1 MSVRYKGRRFTLTP
15 EKARVAVDIDGSVDR
30 AMAVSTDG
38 NLFTRTWRE
47 VRGRELDA
55 RVEAQ
60 IDYSE
65 DAVRSIVRRVER
77 RLEIEARD
85 ASVDLESGKVDP
97 TPERE
102 GLDVRAARLRK
113 DIRSELVDMGD
124 TRIARVETRVV
135 EPKVTTKDLAEKYP
149 AVILINRG
157 GFQLSLYKNLKLA
170 KTYPI
175 AVGQVGLETPAGLY
189 NIENKAVNPAWHVPN
204 SDWAGSLA
212 GTVVPPRP
220 LEPDQG
226 ALDGH
231 LRRRRHPRDRRHRL
245 DRHQRLARLRPHAD
259 PGRGRALRP
268 GARGGAGLHRL
279 NRSGAIR
286 ARRDSDPRPTSAA
299 VQEGGVVVGVAK
311 TEGADEDARSHLLAH
326 HRVPH
331 GRGVSGSLDAVPGQL
346 RRLVR
351 LRDARL
357 HELALCRHLTRG
369 GVDEEH
375 GHGGPG

>member
-1 MSVRYKGRRFTLTP
+1 MPRRLIAVLALTVTVLLVGAGSLYAYDRQVTKKIADGVTVNGVEVSGLTPAQARSKLESSLLEPLSQPVSVRYKGRRFTLTP

-55 RVEAQ
+55 RVEAE

-85 ASVDLESGKVDP
+85 AAVDLESGKIDP

-113 DIRSELVDMGD
+113 DIRSELVDMSD
-124 TRIARVETRVV
+124 TRIARVKTRVV

-204 SDWAGSLA
+204 SDWAGSMA
-212 GTVVPPRP
+212 GTVVPPGP
-220 LEPDQG
+220 SNPIK
-226 ALDGH
+226 
-231 LRRRRHPRDRRHRL
+231 
-245 DRHQRLARLRPHAD
+245 ARWMGIYA
-259 PGRGRALRP
+259 
-268 GARGGAGLHRL
+268 GAGIHGTDAAGSIGTNASHGCVRMLIPDVIEL
-279 NRSGAIR
+279 YDQVPVGAPVYI
-286 ARRDSDPRPTSAA
+286 A
-299 VQEGGVVVGVAK
+299 
-311 TEGADEDARSHLLAH
+311 
-326 HRVPH
+326 
-331 GRGVSGSLDAVPGQL
+331 
-346 RRLVR
+346 
-351 LRDARL
+351 
-357 HELALCRHLTRG
+357 
-369 GVDEEH
+369 
-375 GHGGPG
+375 

>member
-1 MSVRYKGRRFTLTP
+1 MPRRLIAVLALTVTVLLVGAGSLYAYDRQVTKKIADGVTVNGIDVSGLTPAQARSKLEASLLEPLSQPVSVRYKGRRFTLTP

-55 RVEAQ
+55 RVEAE

-65 DAVRSIVRRVER
+65 DAVRSTVRRVER

-113 DIRSELVDMGD
+113 DIRSELVDTGD
-124 TRIARVETRVV
+124 TRIARVKTRVV

-170 KTYPI
+170 KTYRI

-189 NIENKAVNPAWHVPN
+189 NIENKAVNPSWHVPN

-212 GTVVPPRP
+212 GTVVPPGP
-220 LEPDQG
+220 SNPIK
-226 ALDGH
+226 
-231 LRRRRHPRDRRHRL
+231 
-245 DRHQRLARLRPHAD
+245 ARWMGIYA
-259 PGRGRALRP
+259 
-268 GARGGAGLHRL
+268 GAGIHGTDAAGSIGTAASHGCIRMLIPDVVEL
-279 NRSGAIR
+279 YDQVPVGAPVYI
-286 ARRDSDPRPTSAA
+286 A
-299 VQEGGVVVGVAK
+299 
-311 TEGADEDARSHLLAH
+311 
-326 HRVPH
+326 
-331 GRGVSGSLDAVPGQL
+331 
-346 RRLVR
+346 
-351 LRDARL
+351 
-357 HELALCRHLTRG
+357 
-369 GVDEEH
+369 
-375 GHGGPG
+375 